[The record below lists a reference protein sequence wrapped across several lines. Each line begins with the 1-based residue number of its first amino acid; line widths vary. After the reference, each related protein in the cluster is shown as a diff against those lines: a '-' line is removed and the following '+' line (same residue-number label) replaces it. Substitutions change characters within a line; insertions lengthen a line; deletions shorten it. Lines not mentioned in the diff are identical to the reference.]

1 MIGPFPAACSVIAA
15 SILIGWQ
22 TGRHASIENID
33 NSCSLASFGLRLVGL
48 FEPLDDEA
56 CNIDERGVVNVLCAG
71 RESREARSAMSASA
85 FVLLLRLTPGGA
97 DGGKKIV
104 LVLPGPA
111 HDGAP
116 LFCGP
121 ST

>member
-1 MIGPFPAACSVIAA
+1 MIAA

-56 CNIDERGVVNVLCAG
+56 CNIDEKGLLTCCARAG
-71 RESREARSAMSASA
+71 ESREARSAMSASA

-97 DGGKKIV
+97 VSGKKIV

-116 LFCGP
+116 LSCGP